1 MTSDKKD
8 TQKQAEKDEQTGDYV
23 SDLSKEFPEGLNQE
37 KGDNLLKSLL
47 KSPPKHH
54 EDMKKG

>member
-1 MTSDKKD
+1 MTSDKKN
-8 TQKQAEKDEQTGDYV
+8 TQEPAEKDKQTGDYV
-23 SDLSKEFPEGLNQE
+23 SDLSEEFPDGLDQD
-37 KGDNLLKSLL
+37 KGDRLLKNLL